1 MLPLLRCRA
10 ARDGS
15 ELALGECPVPT
26 APRQRHG
33 RRQDTGPVTAGR
45 PRDECGI
52 CGCFGRPSKGT
63 VMKDRSIVD
72 RLGALSGAAFV
83 VLVFIGN
90 ALSTD
95 LGSGDNV
102 SYSPGEQVVADL
114 GKAAGSTTVAVG
126 YTMELAGFVMFLV
139 FVAYLYAMLRRGEG
153 SGGWLAVVVL
163 TGGITEV
170 AIKLGSGAV
179 IGAEFLG
186 RDTLTGRTRLQHRRM
201 AGPSTRVVVRR
212 RHRHP
217 MNLSELR
224 FCRWAGLDEIVIE
237 SRRCGTRVI
246 I

>member
-1 MLPLLRCRA
+1 
-10 ARDGS
+10 
-15 ELALGECPVPT
+15 
-26 APRQRHG
+26 
-33 RRQDTGPVTAGR
+33 
-45 PRDECGI
+45 
-52 CGCFGRPSKGT
+52 
-63 VMKDRSIVD
+63 MKDRSIVD

-95 LGSGDNV
+95 LGSG
-102 SYSPGEQVVADL
+102 DL

-186 RDTLTGRTRLQHRRM
+186 RDTLTPEVARALDDIGGAAFVLSWLAFGVLV
-201 AGPSTRVVVRR
+201 AGAGASVLRSRVVGRG
-212 RHRHP
+212 
-217 MNLSELR
+217 
-224 FCRWAGLDEIVIE
+224 FGWAGLVV
-237 SRRCGTRVI
+237 GTASVVSVLVSGITHMERANPIPFLLSALWLGVVSMRLGVRAPLATPVRI
-246 I
+246 PASTPLINTTI